1 MPVVREQLKKK
12 LIERLEE
19 PHVPLAKI
27 SVAENLYKIKLRQ
40 SGYRL
45 VYQVEDNIWVK
56 STFHINFVWLL
67 GVVLT
72 FV

>member
-1 MPVVREQLKKK
+1 
-12 LIERLEE
+12 
-19 PHVPLAKI
+19 
-27 SVAENLYKIKLRQ
+27 VAENLYKIKLRQ

-72 FV
+72 FVWHNRL